1 MQRIANKHQKMTTL
15 QAKMLGAS
23 ISNHPA
29 KVNDVP
35 AHCRTRPIMRLG
47 VPELEIIE
55 GKSIANAKFAFSIK
69 NPFTPILSA
78 SRST

>member
-35 AHCRTRPIMRLG
+35 ANCCTRLIMRLR
-47 VPELEIIE
+47 VSELEIIE

-69 NPFTPILSA
+69 NPLTLILSA
-78 SRST
+78 SRSP

>member
-1 MQRIANKHQKMTTL
+1 MTTL

-35 AHCRTRPIMRLG
+35 AHCCARPIMRLG

-69 NPFTPILSA
+69 NSLTLILSA